1 MNAYKH
7 ILLALDLSPDSEP
20 VAQRAAD
27 LARRYD
33 ARLSMTHV
41 VEYIPVDPSGEALLP
56 APVTVEKELIDNA
69 RQKLEELAG
78 RLGVPKNA
86 CHVTSGSIRREICR
100 LAKDDDVDLIVLG
113 RHERHGL
120 AVLLGS
126 PDDAI
131 IHRAP
136 CDVLSVHLNSE
147 PK

>member
-1 MNAYKH
+1 MNDYKH
-7 ILLALDLSPDSEP
+7 VLLALDLSPDSEP
-20 VAQRAAD
+20 VAERAAD

-33 ARLSMTHV
+33 ARLSMMHV

-69 RQKLEELAG
+69 RQKLAELAE
-78 RLGVPKNA
+78 RLKVPQDA
-86 CHVTSGSIRREICR
+86 CHVASGNIRREICR
-100 LAKDDDVDLIVLG
+100 QAKEGEVDLIVLG

-136 CDVLSVHLNSE
+136 CDVLSVHIK
-147 PK
+147 PDTR